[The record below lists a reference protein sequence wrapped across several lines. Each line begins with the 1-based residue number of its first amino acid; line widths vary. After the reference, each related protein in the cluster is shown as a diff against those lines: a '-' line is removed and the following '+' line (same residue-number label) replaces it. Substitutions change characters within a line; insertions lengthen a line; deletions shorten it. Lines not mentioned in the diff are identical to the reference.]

1 MTGIHSRAALVYALG
16 IALLPLF
23 ARGPLAQKPSGGGKH
38 TEEPGQVTPGG
49 SQANSRSAQATLAN
63 LAWLEG
69 RWQGNWG
76 PRTAEETWMAPKA
89 GVITGLF
96 REIENDKTLVIELFS
111 LVETSDGIEF
121 RFRHFTPSLAPW
133 EGSGPTVLKLAGADP
148 AQIVFENALE
158 GKPKRVIFTRIGP
171 DTYISR
177 SEIVPD
183 QGETQVTEITY
194 HRQTASG
201 GNAGRR

>member
-1 MTGIHSRAALVYALG
+1 MTGIHGRAALVYALG
-16 IALLPLF
+16 IAALLPLL

-38 TEEPGQVTPGG
+38 TEEPGQATPGG
-49 SQANSRSAQATLAN
+49 PQANSRSAQATLAN

-111 LVETSDGIEF
+111 LVENVRRNRISLSALYPVPRAVG
-121 RFRHFTPSLAPW
+121 RFRPD
-133 EGSGPTVLKLAGADP
+133 GA
-148 AQIVFENALE
+148 E
-158 GKPKRVIFTRIGP
+158 TR
-171 DTYISR
+171 
-177 SEIVPD
+177 
-183 QGETQVTEITY
+183 
-194 HRQTASG
+194 
-201 GNAGRR
+201 RR